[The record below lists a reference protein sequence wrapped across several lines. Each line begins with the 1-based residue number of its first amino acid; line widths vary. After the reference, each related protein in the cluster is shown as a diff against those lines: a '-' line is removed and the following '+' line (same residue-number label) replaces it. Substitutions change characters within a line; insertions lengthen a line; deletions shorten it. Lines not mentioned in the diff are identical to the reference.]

1 MTDPEAVPSPL
12 SPTASGTEV
21 LAEARMAEQ
30 MPATSMDI
38 QAPLPDLSSMAAAA
52 ESSGKAWC
60 AGASEWATS
69 AQGAGEGGFTLDGST
84 AGEWDSNVSFP
95 HQGP

>member
-1 MTDPEAVPSPL
+1 MTVPIPPQSG
-12 SPTASGTEV
+12 PTTSQERLAAEDHGT
-21 LAEARMAEQ
+21 
-30 MPATSMDI
+30 PPDI
-38 QAPLPDLSSMAAAA
+38 QAALPDLGSMAASAVSA
-52 ESSGKAWC
+52 GDAWC

-69 AQGAGEGGFTLDGST
+69 DQGAGEGGFTLGGAT

>member
-1 MTDPEAVPSPL
+1 MTAPL
-12 SPTASGTEV
+12 PPTAGPVS
-21 LAEARMAEQ
+21 AEQ
-30 MPATSMDI
+30 RLAAEDHGTPPDI
-38 QAPLPDLSSMAAAA
+38 QAPLPDLGSMAADA

-69 AQGAGEGGFTLDGST
+69 DQGAGEGGFTLGGAT
-84 AGEWDSNVSFP
+84 AGDWDSNVSFP

>member
-1 MTDPEAVPSPL
+1 MTAPL
-12 SPTASGTEV
+12 PPQSGPTTSQERLAAEDHGT
-21 LAEARMAEQ
+21 
-30 MPATSMDI
+30 PPDI
-38 QAPLPDLSSMAAAA
+38 QAPLPDLAAMAADA

-69 AQGAGEGGFTLDGST
+69 DQGAGLGGFSLGNEGAT
-84 AGEWDSNVSFP
+84 GEWDSNVSFP